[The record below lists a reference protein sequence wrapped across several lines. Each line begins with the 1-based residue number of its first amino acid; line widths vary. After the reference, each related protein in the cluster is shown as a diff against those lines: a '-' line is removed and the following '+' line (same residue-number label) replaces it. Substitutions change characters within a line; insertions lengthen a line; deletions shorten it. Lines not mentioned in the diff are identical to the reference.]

1 MNQKKIFYLL
11 SLITIFFIGHYYSQ
25 FNNKAANPET
35 ISINTGIPIEQYD
48 DDILNL
54 QLLLDE
60 HDSQLISALDKLQI
74 TKQKLNLS
82 LSKIQILE
90 NELIKINKIY
100 KLNEVGLKEANIRIL
115 KSKDNINIFTKML
128 ADTELELELS
138 KFELELA
145 EDRLHSQ

>member
-35 ISINTGIPIEQYD
+35 ISINTGIPVEQYD

-100 KLNEVGLKEANIRIL
+100 KLNEVELKEANIRIL
-115 KSKDNINIFTKML
+115 KSKYNINIFTKRL

-145 EDRLHSQ
+145 EDQLHSQ

>member
-82 LSKIQILE
+82 LSKMQILE

-100 KLNEVGLKEANIRIL
+100 KLNEVELNEANIRIL

>member
-25 FNNKAANPET
+25 FNNKAAIPET

-60 HDSQLISALDKLQI
+60 HDSQLISALDELQI

-100 KLNEVGLKEANIRIL
+100 KLNEVELKEANIRIL
-115 KSKDNINIFTKML
+115 KSKDNINIFTKRL

>member
-100 KLNEVGLKEANIRIL
+100 KLNEGELNEANIRIL
-115 KSKDNINIFTKML
+115 KSKDNINIFTKRL
-128 ADTELELELS
+128 ADAELELELS

>member
-35 ISINTGIPIEQYD
+35 ISINTGIPVEQYD

-100 KLNEVGLKEANIRIL
+100 KLNEGELNEANIRIL

>member
-11 SLITIFFIGHYYSQ
+11 SLISIFFIGHYYSQ

-100 KLNEVGLKEANIRIL
+100 KLNEVELKEANIRIL

>member
-100 KLNEVGLKEANIRIL
+100 KLNEVELKEANIRIL
-115 KSKDNINIFTKML
+115 KSKNNINIFTKML

>member
-60 HDSQLISALDKLQI
+60 HDSQLISALDELQI

-100 KLNEVGLKEANIRIL
+100 KLNEVELKEANIRIL

>member
-25 FNNKAANPET
+25 FNSNSTSPKT
-35 ISINTGIPIEQYD
+35 ISINTGIPVEKYD

-60 HDSQLISALDKLQI
+60 HDSQLISALDELQI
-74 TKQKLNLS
+74 TKQKLSLS
-82 LSKIQILE
+82 LSKMQILE
-90 NELIKINKIY
+90 NELIQIKKIY
-100 KLNEVGLKEANIRIL
+100 KLNEVELNEANIRIL

>member
-82 LSKIQILE
+82 LSKMQILE

-100 KLNEVGLKEANIRIL
+100 KLNEVELKEANIRIL

-128 ADTELELELS
+128 ADNELELELS

>member
-35 ISINTGIPIEQYD
+35 ISINTGIPVKQYD

-100 KLNEVGLKEANIRIL
+100 KLNEVELKEANIRIL

-128 ADTELELELS
+128 ANTELELELS

>member
-25 FNNKAANPET
+25 FNNKTANPET
-35 ISINTGIPIEQYD
+35 ISINTGIPIEQYEN
-48 DDILNL
+48 DILNL

-100 KLNEVGLKEANIRIL
+100 KLNEVELNEANIRIL
-115 KSKDNINIFTKML
+115 KSKDNINIFKKRL
-128 ADTELELELS
+128 ADAELELELS
-138 KFELELA
+138 KFKLKLA

>member
-82 LSKIQILE
+82 LSKMQILE

-100 KLNEVGLKEANIRIL
+100 KLNEVELKEANIRIL

>member
-82 LSKIQILE
+82 VSKIQILE

-100 KLNEVGLKEANIRIL
+100 KLNEVELKEANIRIL

>member
-60 HDSQLISALDKLQI
+60 HDSQLISALDELQI

-82 LSKIQILE
+82 LSKMQILE

-100 KLNEVGLKEANIRIL
+100 KLNEVELKEANIRIL
-115 KSKDNINIFTKML
+115 KSKDNINIFTKRL

-145 EDRLHSQ
+145 EDQLHSQ

>member
-35 ISINTGIPIEQYD
+35 ISINTGIPVEQYD

-100 KLNEVGLKEANIRIL
+100 KLNEVELKEANIRIL
-115 KSKDNINIFTKML
+115 KSKDNINIFTKRL

>member
-35 ISINTGIPIEQYD
+35 ISINTGVPIEQYD

-100 KLNEVGLKEANIRIL
+100 KLNEVELKEANIRIL

>member
-35 ISINTGIPIEQYD
+35 ISINTGITIEQYD

-100 KLNEVGLKEANIRIL
+100 KLNEVELKEANIRIL

-145 EDRLHSQ
+145 EDRLQSQ

>member
-11 SLITIFFIGHYYSQ
+11 SLIAIFFIGHYYSQ
-25 FNNKAANPET
+25 FNIKPANPET

-60 HDSQLISALDKLQI
+60 HDSQLISALDELQI

-100 KLNEVGLKEANIRIL
+100 KLNEVELNEANIRIL
-115 KSKDNINIFTKML
+115 KSKDNINILIKRL
-128 ADTELELELS
+128 VDTELELELS

-145 EDRLHSQ
+145 EDQLHSE

>member
-25 FNNKAANPET
+25 FNNKAANPKT

-100 KLNEVGLKEANIRIL
+100 KLNEVELKEANIRIL

>member
-74 TKQKLNLS
+74 TKQKHNLS
-82 LSKIQILE
+82 LNKIQILE

-100 KLNEVGLKEANIRIL
+100 KLNEVELSEANIRIL
-115 KSKDNINIFTKML
+115 KSKDNINIFTKRL

>member
-60 HDSQLISALDKLQI
+60 HDSQLISALNKLQI

-100 KLNEVGLKEANIRIL
+100 KLNEVELKEANIRIL

>member
-11 SLITIFFIGHYYSQ
+11 SLIAIFFIGHYYSQ
-25 FNNKAANPET
+25 FNIKTSAPKT
-35 ISINTGIPIEQYD
+35 ISINTGIPVKKYD

-100 KLNEVGLKEANIRIL
+100 KLNEVELNEANIRIL
-115 KSKDNINIFTKML
+115 KSKDNINIFKKRL
-128 ADTELELELS
+128 ADAELELELS
-138 KFELELA
+138 KFELKLA

>member
-25 FNNKAANPET
+25 FNNKTANPET

-100 KLNEVGLKEANIRIL
+100 KLNEVELKEANIRIL

>member
-25 FNNKAANPET
+25 FNSKSSNPET
-35 ISINTGIPIEQYD
+35 ISINTGIPVEQYN

-60 HDSQLISALDKLQI
+60 HDSQLISALDELQI

-82 LSKIQILE
+82 LSKLQILE

-100 KLNEVGLKEANIRIL
+100 KLNEVELNEANIRIL
-115 KSKDNINIFTKML
+115 KSKDSINIFKKRL
-128 ADTELELELS
+128 ADAELELELS
-138 KFELELA
+138 KFELKLT
-145 EDRLHSQ
+145 EDRLLSQ

>member
-100 KLNEVGLKEANIRIL
+100 KLNEVELNEANIRIL

>member
-35 ISINTGIPIEQYD
+35 FSINTGIPIEQYD

-100 KLNEVGLKEANIRIL
+100 KLNEVELKEANIRIL

>member
-60 HDSQLISALDKLQI
+60 HDSQLILALDKLQI

-100 KLNEVGLKEANIRIL
+100 KLNEVELKEANIRIL

>member
-100 KLNEVGLKEANIRIL
+100 KLNEVELKEANIRIL

-138 KFELELA
+138 KFELKLT
-145 EDRLHSQ
+145 EDRLLSQ

>member
-60 HDSQLISALDKLQI
+60 HDSQLISALNKLQI

-100 KLNEVGLKEANIRIL
+100 KLSEVELNEANIRIL
-115 KSKDNINIFTKML
+115 KSKNNINIFTKRL

-145 EDRLHSQ
+145 EDQLHSQ

>member
-60 HDSQLISALDKLQI
+60 HDSQLISALDELQI

-100 KLNEVGLKEANIRIL
+100 KLNEVELNEANIRIL

>member
-100 KLNEVGLKEANIRIL
+100 KLNDVELKEANIRIL

-145 EDRLHSQ
+145 EDQLHSQ

>member
-100 KLNEVGLKEANIRIL
+100 KLNEVELNEANIRIL
-115 KSKDNINIFTKML
+115 KSKDNINIFTKRL

>member
-25 FNNKAANPET
+25 FNNKAANTET

-60 HDSQLISALDKLQI
+60 HDSQLISALYKLQI

-100 KLNEVGLKEANIRIL
+100 KLNEVELNEANIRIL
-115 KSKDNINIFTKML
+115 KSKDNINIFTKRL

>member
-25 FNNKAANPET
+25 FNSKSANPKT
-35 ISINTGIPIEQYD
+35 ISINTGIPVEQYD

-82 LSKIQILE
+82 LSKMQILE
-90 NELIKINKIY
+90 NELIKIKKIY
-100 KLNEVGLKEANIRIL
+100 KLNEVELNEANIRIL

>member
-35 ISINTGIPIEQYD
+35 ISINTGIPVEQYD

-100 KLNEVGLKEANIRIL
+100 KLNEVELKEANIRIL

-138 KFELELA
+138 KFELGLA

>member
-25 FNNKAANPET
+25 FNNKAKNPQT
-35 ISINTGIPIEQYD
+35 ISINTGIPVEQYD

-100 KLNEVGLKEANIRIL
+100 KLNEVELKEANIRIL

>member
-25 FNNKAANPET
+25 FNNKTANPET
-35 ISINTGIPIEQYD
+35 ISINTGIPIEQYEN
-48 DDILNL
+48 DILNL

-60 HDSQLISALDKLQI
+60 HDSQLILALDKLQI

-100 KLNEVGLKEANIRIL
+100 KLNEVELKEANIRIL

>member
-35 ISINTGIPIEQYD
+35 ISINTGIPVEQYD

-60 HDSQLISALDKLQI
+60 HDSQLISALDELQI

-82 LSKIQILE
+82 LSKMQILE

-100 KLNEVGLKEANIRIL
+100 KLKEVELNEANIRIL
-115 KSKDNINIFTKML
+115 KSKDNINIFTKRL